1 VSDGM
6 TESMKRLQF
15 ELLETVDAPHF
26 RLHLYTI
33 YGILKHRMTNIKIT
47 EENTE
52 IERNKE
58 ELSKILNDIA
68 NEKLFSQLR
77 ITMEH

>member
-1 VSDGM
+1 
-6 TESMKRLQF
+6 MKRLQF

-33 YGILKHRMTNIKIT
+33 YGVLKNRVNNMKIS
-47 EENTE
+47 EDNSQLEQE
-52 IERNKE
+52 KE
-58 ELSKILNDIA
+58 ALTKILNDIY

-77 ITMEH
+77 ITLEH

>member
-1 VSDGM
+1 
-6 TESMKRLQF
+6 MKRLQF

-33 YGILKHRMTNIKIT
+33 YGVLKNRVNNMKISDDNSQL
-47 EENTE
+47 EQE
-52 IERNKE
+52 KE
-58 ELSKILNDIA
+58 ALTKILNDIY

-77 ITMEH
+77 ITLEH

>member
-1 VSDGM
+1 
-6 TESMKRLQF
+6 MKRLQF

-33 YGILKHRMTNIKIT
+33 YGVLKNRVNNMKSSEDNPQL
-47 EENTE
+47 EQE
-52 IERNKE
+52 KE
-58 ELSKILNDIA
+58 ALTKILNDIS

-77 ITMEH
+77 ITLEH